1 MAELIATQK
10 EINLLLGSRIIEDYP
25 VLKHFIKN
33 TPNLTKDK
41 LYTLSQKEQLFFN
54 DIYPKVRNEVIN
66 EWVVDK
72 GSVDYVEENNV
83 SCELCGHR
91 PIKNICV
98 IENAFTKKRLKVGTE
113 CVKYFG
119 IGKDLDLN
127 KLSKEV
133 KRIRLLENLNST
145 FPGISSIIDNWWNL
159 IDRQDM
165 IIKYE
170 IKKNYIKLGDKIN
183 ELYNEYCDDKTNNAN
198 RINIINEIDLL
209 LKDAI
214 IEKENIEKYVNQTKD
229 NLLAPKKI
237 YFRDISAQYKNNAI
251 KMVEEDGL
259 IMSRTLWRINN
270 LDFSNSLIESIN
282 SELNKINF
290 NIENTA
296 VLNGKIG
303 YFIIYKNLKKFKL
316 FCTYNDFCSNCYS
329 IITGEDR
336 GNKVDFDLLINISEI
351 ADEKSLERA
360 VYAIFNMIKGSYFS
374 VYYTD
379 YDYNEI
385 IVNNNNLYYKLDM
398 KKFINS
404 FKKEILIGSNEFG
417 EKVLGWI
424 SENLS
429 KAQAKSDVDYFIQN
443 RKRS

>member
-1 MAELIATQK
+1 MTELIVTQR
-10 EINLLLGSRIIEDYP
+10 EINLLSGSKIIEDYP
-25 VLKHFIKN
+25 VLKEFIEV

-41 LYTLSQKEQLFFN
+41 LITLSKKAQLFFN
-54 DIYPKVRNEVIN
+54 DIYPKVKNEVTN

-72 GSVDYVEENNV
+72 SSVDYVEGNKV

-98 IENAFTKKRLKVGTE
+98 IENIFTKKRLKVGTE
-113 CVKYFG
+113 CVEYFC
-119 IGKDLDLN
+119 IGKDVDLK
-127 KLSKEV
+127 KLSKEA
-133 KRIRLLENLNST
+133 KKIKLLEDLNST
-145 FPGISSIIDNWWNL
+145 FPGISTVIDNWGNL
-159 IDRQDM
+159 IERQVI
-165 IIKYE
+165 IIKHDVKDKYISIGDR
-170 IKKNYIKLGDKIN
+170 IKVLFNKYR
-183 ELYNEYCDDKTNNAN
+183 DDKTNNAD
-198 RINIINEIDLL
+198 RIKIINEMDLL
-209 LKDAI
+209 LNKGK

-237 YFRDISAQYKNNAI
+237 YFRDISEQYKSNAI

-270 LDFSNSLIESIN
+270 LYFSNSLVESIN
-282 SELNKINF
+282 FELNKINF
-290 NIENTA
+290 NIENTS

-303 YFIIYKNLKKFKL
+303 YLMVYKNIKKYKL

-336 GNKVDFDLLINISEI
+336 DNKVDFDLLINISEI

-360 VYAIFNMIKGSYFS
+360 VYVAFNMIKGGYFS

-385 IVNNNNLYYKLDM
+385 IVSNSNLYYKLDM

-417 EKVLGWI
+417 EEVLEWI
-424 SENLS
+424 SKNIS
-429 KAQAKSDVDYFIQN
+429 KSQAKSDVDYFIEN
-443 RKRS
+443 RKRN